1 MRENGP
7 SRSWRERKHSLE
19 KRSEWRFGTKKRDM
33 LSMFF
38 PEMCFVILSIHLFY
52 NRVRE
57 RVPSAEKKAGKLDN
71 DKKTNWEKKLRDGGV
86 V

>member
-1 MRENGP
+1 
-7 SRSWRERKHSLE
+7 
-19 KRSEWRFGTKKRDM
+19 M